1 MKIAILIP
9 STTNN
14 RDWKCI
20 TDTYLYKSI
29 ISFVSQ
35 YNPDYEYKFY
45 VGIDKDDKIYN
56 DKTQRQK
63 IYELCRTWK
72 NVNFQFY
79 PFDENIPKG
88 HVSIMWNIL
97 YKKAIEEFYD
107 YFYITGDDIIYC
119 TPGWLD
125 RCIASLKSTKNLGA
139 AGCYNGNS
147 EILTQFLVS
156 QTHYAIFNFAY
167 NPKITNWYVDNHL
180 HELYSP
186 SFLHIVEGACI
197 NAGGQPRYQVDH
209 SARDFYRQLVI
220 EDKEKLLCFIKA
232 NGGLSTYRSNQRR
245 SIKTKSRNSNKA
257 N

>member
-14 RDWKCI
+14 RDWNCI

-35 YNPDYEYKFY
+35 YNPDYEYKFF

-56 DKTQRQK
+56 DKSQRQK
-63 IYELCRTWK
+63 IYQLCRTWK
-72 NVNFQFY
+72 KVNFQFY

-97 YKKAIEEFYD
+97 YKRAIEEFYD

-125 RCIASLKSTKNLGA
+125 RCITSLKSTKNLGA

-197 NAGGQPRYQVDH
+197 NAGGEPRYHVDH
-209 SARDFYRQLVI
+209 SASEFYKQLVK
-220 EDKEKLLCFIKA
+220 EDKEKLICFIKQ
-232 NGGLSTYRSNQRR
+232 NGGLSYYRGNQRR
-245 SIKTKSRNSNKA
+245 IKTKSQNSTKTNR
-257 N
+257 

>member
-1 MKIAILIP
+1 MKIAVLIP

-14 RDWKCI
+14 RDWNCI

-35 YNPDYEYKFY
+35 YNPEYQYKFF

-56 DKTQRQK
+56 DKSQRQK
-63 IYELCRTWK
+63 IYELCRTWA
-72 NVNFQFY
+72 NVSFQFY

-107 YFYITGDDIIYC
+107 YFWITGDDIIYC
-119 TPGWLD
+119 SRGWLD
-125 RCIASLKSTKNLGA
+125 RCITALQSTKNLGA

-167 NPKITNWYVDNHL
+167 NPKITNWWVDNHL

-186 SFLHIVEGACI
+186 SFLHIVDGACI
-197 NAGGQPRYQVDH
+197 NAGGAPRYEVDY
-209 SARDFYRQLVI
+209 SAQTYYKQLVK
-220 EDKEKLLCFIKA
+220 EDKEKLICFIKS
-232 NGGLSTYRSNQRR
+232 NGGYSHYKRTERR
-245 SIKTKSRNSNKA
+245 SLKTKSQKSSKTN
-257 N
+257 

>member
-20 TDTYLYKSI
+20 TDTYLYNSI
-29 ISFVSQ
+29 ISFVQ
-35 YNPDYEYKFY
+35 RYNPEYEYKFY
-45 VGIDKDDKIYN
+45 IGVDKDDKIYS
-56 DKTQRQK
+56 DKKQRTK
-63 IYELCRTWK
+63 IYDLCKTWK
-72 NVNFQFY
+72 NIGIQFY
-79 PFDENIPKG
+79 PFDEDIPKG

-97 YKKAIEEFYD
+97 YKKGIEEHND
-107 YFYITGDDIIYC
+107 YFYITGDDIVYC
-119 TPGWLD
+119 SDGWLD
-125 RCIASLKSTKNLGA
+125 RCISSLKSTKNLGA

-147 EILTQFLVS
+147 EILTQFMVS

-167 NPKITNWYVDNHL
+167 NPKIKNWWVDNHL

-197 NAGGQPRYQVDH
+197 NAGGSPRYKVDYT
-209 SARDFYRQLVI
+209 AKEFYKELVK

-232 NGGLSTYRSNQRR
+232 NGGLKLYGNNRSRQSR
-245 SIKTKSRNSNKA
+245 KHTKS
-257 N
+257 